1 MKVNARLTGE
11 AENQFAY
18 LKDHTDLT
26 QSDIVKE
33 GINLLFQKQLK
44 PQKRPVDI
52 FKKNFETLEPGRGDC
67 NLSTD
72 YKQMIGDSLNEKYNR

>member
-11 AENQFAY
+11 AENQFAF

-33 GINLLFQKQLK
+33 GINLLFQKRLK
-44 PQKRPVDI
+44 AKTKPVEI
-52 FKKNFETLEPGRGDC
+52 FKKNFENLEQGSGEY

-72 YKQMIGDSLNEKYNR
+72 YKQMIGD

>member
-1 MKVNARLTGE
+1 MKVNARLTGK

-18 LKDHTDLT
+18 LQDHTDLT

-33 GINLLFQKQLK
+33 GINLLYQKQLK
-44 PQKRPVDI
+44 AKTSPVEI
-52 FKKNFETLEPGRGDC
+52 FKKNFACLEQGSDEG

-72 YKQMIGDSLNEKYNR
+72 YKEILGDSLNEKYHR